1 MRPRGRKCK
10 LVFGVSLWRGG
21 LIAAL
26 ATAGIAPLLAG
37 TSTKSRNQIDQ
48 VLREA
53 VKKGKLPGIVAM
65 VAVGDQ
71 VIYQGAAGS
80 RDTLKNISMTLDSI
94 FRIASMTKPITAV
107 AVMQLVESGRVK
119 LDEPAATYLPE
130 LSLVQVLVEFDSAT
144 GKPEF
149 RSPKTP
155 PTVRQLLS
163 HTSGYVYESFD
174 QKLHDYAASGAVP
187 PLSQGDDGFLKAP
200 LVFDPGSRWEYGIS
214 YDWLGKLV
222 EKISGQTL
230 ADYFREHIFQPLGMT
245 DTFFDVP
252 PQKQARVVAFHQ
264 RQQDGRF
271 EESPPEPAKPVRS
284 FYGGGGLYSTAS
296 DYLKFEQ
303 MLLGGGKRG
312 SNRIL
317 QPETVEK
324 MSRNQIGDLTLV
336 ELRSLTP
343 QFAKDPIRIP
353 GSLDKF
359 GLGLAINTKPVEG
372 GRSAGSLAWAGI
384 YNTFFWIDPPQKTYA
399 VIMMQILPFSDDTAI
414 SVAERFERAVY
425 AHLAQGRRSRQTQL
439 IELDHVER
447 SRTSEVM
454 TAGGSSYS
462 RGVVSISRA
471 GI

>member
-1 MRPRGRKCK
+1 MRSRGTKSK
-10 LVFGVSLWRGG
+10 LVFRVSFWRGG

-37 TSTKSRNQIDQ
+37 SSAESSNQIDQ

-53 VKKGKLPGIVAM
+53 VKEGKLPGVAAM
-65 VAVGDQ
+65 VAVGDH
-71 VIYQGAAGS
+71 VVYQGASGN
-80 RDTLKNISMTLDSI
+80 RDTVKNILMTIDSI

-130 LSLVQVLVEFDSAT
+130 LSRVQVLAELDSAT
-144 GKPEF
+144 GKPKF
-149 RSPKTP
+149 RPPKTP

-187 PLSQGDDGFLKAP
+187 PLSQGDDGFLKVP

-230 ADYFREHIFQPLGMT
+230 ADYFREHIFEPLGMN

-252 PQKQARVVAFHQ
+252 RQEQARVVAVHE
-264 RQQDGRF
+264 RQEDGGF
-271 EESPPEPAKPVRS
+271 EEPPPGPFKPVRS

-303 MLLGGGKRG
+303 MLLGGGKLG
-312 SNRIL
+312 SKRIL
-317 QPETVEK
+317 QSETVRQ
-324 MSRNQIGDLTLV
+324 MSRNQIGDLTLA
-336 ELRSLTP
+336 ELRSWAP

-359 GLGLAINTKPVEG
+359 GLGFAINTRPVEG

-384 YNTFFWIDPPQKTYA
+384 YNTFFWIDPPQKTCA
-399 VIMMQILPFSDDTAI
+399 VIMMQVLPFSDDRAI
-414 SVAERFERAVY
+414 AVAERFERAVY
-425 AHLAQGRRSRQTQL
+425 AHLARESHSR
-439 IELDHVER
+439 
-447 SRTSEVM
+447 
-454 TAGGSSYS
+454 
-462 RGVVSISRA
+462 
-471 GI
+471 